1 MNRGTV
7 ACEKNHNLR
16 GAGKPR
22 EMSGLSDSGHPRT
35 TKQRLHALGDLVR
48 WEQTLF
54 ALPIALSSSLWAAG
68 GWPAAR
74 TLGLVV
80 LAMVGARTAGMSANR
95 LIDAR
100 IDAANP
106 RTKDRPLPAG
116 KMRPGTVLNLLL
128 ISLGVLA
135 GAAYGLNSL
144 CFQLCPLAF
153 FLLLIY
159 SYLKRWTWA
168 CHFGLGAVQACG
180 PLGAWFAVTGQ
191 FAWPPMWLALGVAS
205 WMAGFDILYALA
217 DEQHDKKH
225 GIYSIPAA
233 FGAAR
238 ACLLSRLCHLLAFLF
253 WCGFAA
259 SVGAGSFFAA
269 GLGVV
274 GSLLVWE
281 HILVRPGKLDQ
292 LPLAFFRVNSIIS
305 TILLLAT
312 LGDMYL

>member
-1 MNRGTV
+1 MEHVKHSPDGKT
-7 ACEKNHNLR
+7 
-16 GAGKPR
+16 AG
-22 EMSGLSDSGHPRT
+22 
-35 TKQRLHALGDLVR
+35 QRLRDLGDLVR

-54 ALPIALSSSLWAAG
+54 ALPIALASGLWAAN
-68 GWPAAR
+68 GWPPLPV
-74 TLGLVV
+74 LGLTV

-106 RTKDRPLPAG
+106 RTADRPLPAG
-116 KMRPGTVLNLLL
+116 KMRPGSVLKLLAV
-128 ISLGVLA
+128 SLGALA
-135 GAAYGLNSL
+135 LSAYALNPL

-191 FAWPPMWLALGVAS
+191 FSWAPMWLGLGVAF

-217 DEQHDKKH
+217 DEAHDRKH
-225 GIYSIPAA
+225 GIHSVPAR
-233 FGAAR
+233 FGTVAACTISR
-238 ACLLSRLCHLLAFLF
+238 ACHGIAFLF
-253 WCGFAA
+253 WCLFAA
-259 SVGAGSFFAA
+259 TVGAGGFFAV
-269 GLGVV
+269 GLGAV

-281 HILVRPGKLDQ
+281 HVLVRPGKLDQ

-305 TILLLAT
+305 TVLLLAT
-312 LGDMYL
+312 LGDLYL